1 MASLW
6 LAIDRVSLNNG
17 PMEAPK
23 PPATIPNLNTPA
35 LVEVLPF
42 AAQPESRGQNMP
54 RAFIR
59 DTGGDTKGFDN
70 FNLSLDPELLR
81 QEGARKVLLEPGEV
95 RPRMDVRVHLHP
107 LGVL

>member
-1 MASLW
+1 
-6 LAIDRVSLNNG
+6 
-17 PMEAPK
+17 MEASK

-95 RPRMDVRVHLHP
+95 RPGMDVRVNLHP